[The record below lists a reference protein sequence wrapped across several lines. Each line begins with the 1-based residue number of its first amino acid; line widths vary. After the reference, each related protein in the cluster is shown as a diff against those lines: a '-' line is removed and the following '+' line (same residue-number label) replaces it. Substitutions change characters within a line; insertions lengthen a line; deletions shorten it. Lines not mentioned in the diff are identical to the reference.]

1 MKKVFDRRR
10 LCTEADLFQ
19 TRKSGKTELGAAL
32 DFAQFMFM
40 GDANE
45 QVSIVANDANQAI
58 KIAFKAVKAYAM
70 QIDPSAKNKLGGKL
84 RRLEQ
89 NNQKKLN
96 RVRVLM
102 PEYNGKVSMTEHV

>member
-19 TRKSGKTELGAAL
+19 TRKSGKTELGAAI

-58 KIAFKAVKAYAM
+58 KIAFKAVLKK
-70 QIDPSAKNKLGGKL
+70 IEGTDIEKLLK
-84 RRLEQ
+84 
-89 NNQKKLN
+89 
-96 RVRVLM
+96 
-102 PEYNGKVSMTEHV
+102 EYNVI